1 VSKVFLATAANEMW
15 GTAMIRRVS
24 LDRHEPP
31 HTGSVERDARRPNR
45 RARSVSR
52 VEAIDVPEHRL
63 RQALRERL
71 ALKNG
76 AAYLTA
82 PLR

>member
-1 VSKVFLATAANEMW
+1 MLAA
-15 GTAMIRRVS
+15 AMIRGVS

-31 HTGSVERDARRPNR
+31 DAGNVERDARRSNR

-63 RQALRERL
+63 REALWERL

-82 PLR
+82 PLG